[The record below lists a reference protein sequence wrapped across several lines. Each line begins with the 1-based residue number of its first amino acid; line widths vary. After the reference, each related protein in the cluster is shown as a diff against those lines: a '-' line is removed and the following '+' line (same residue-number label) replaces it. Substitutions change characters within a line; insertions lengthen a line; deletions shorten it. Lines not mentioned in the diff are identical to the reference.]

1 MIRVFVD
8 VEQDPEVRQYFR
20 EFKER
25 VKTRFQQEEIWLIHY
40 AIELM

>member
-1 MIRVFVD
+1 MLNRILRSGK
-8 VEQDPEVRQYFR
+8 YFR

-40 AIELM
+40 AIELR